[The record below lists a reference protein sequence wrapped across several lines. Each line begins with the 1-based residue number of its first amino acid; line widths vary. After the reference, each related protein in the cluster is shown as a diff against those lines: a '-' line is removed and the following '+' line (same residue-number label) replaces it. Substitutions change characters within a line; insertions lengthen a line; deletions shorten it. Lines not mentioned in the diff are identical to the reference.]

1 MNKKLLI
8 LPLVLALA
16 SGCSSM
22 KYDTGFEFKAPEF
35 GGGDQGD
42 QVNYPDWYE
51 KLEAD
56 DDNLYSVATEFSNDF
71 QFAVDKAMLSAKRE
85 LASNF
90 SSHVE
95 AMMKDFTSELGDV
108 DVSTAND
115 INRTTKLVVSR
126 VNLVGV
132 QRSDFKVV
140 HEKAGYRAFV
150 KLKYNSSLSN
160 KLILQQINRNKKL
173 KAKLES
179 TEKFKELEESV
190 ENINNGEVT

>member
-1 MNKKLLI
+1 MNKALII
-8 LPLVLALA
+8 LPLILALSA
-16 SGCSSM
+16 CSSI
-22 KYDTGFEFKAPEF
+22 KYDTGLEFKAPEF

-42 QVNYPDWYE
+42 QVNYPDWYD

-56 DDNLYSVATEFSNDF
+56 EDNLHAVATEFSNDF
-71 QFAVDKAMLSAKRE
+71 QFSVDKAMLSAKRE

-108 DVSTAND
+108 DISTAND
-115 INRTTKLVVSR
+115 INRTTKLVISR

-132 QRSDFKVV
+132 QRTGFKVA

-179 TEKFKELEESV
+179 TEKFKELENSIEK
-190 ENINNGEVT
+190 INNGDVT